1 MLMIT
6 EFEEEKH
13 EFMTIVNVKPEVKH
27 RSREHHNEQVE
38 ISFFC
43 TGYLIGWIW
52 KYWNLL
58 FQFCHLIG
66 FQCLGAPSFS
76 KRAVIL

>member
-43 TGYLIGWIW
+43 TGYLIGWI
-52 KYWNLL
+52 
-58 FQFCHLIG
+58 
-66 FQCLGAPSFS
+66 
-76 KRAVIL
+76 

>member
-38 ISFFC
+38 ISKFF
-43 TGYLIGWIW
+43 LPDI
-52 KYWNLL
+52 
-58 FQFCHLIG
+58 
-66 FQCLGAPSFS
+66 
-76 KRAVIL
+76 

>member
-27 RSREHHNEQVE
+27 RSREHHNEEVE
-38 ISFFC
+38 ISKFFVPDIWLA
-43 TGYLIGWIW
+43 GFENIGI
-52 KYWNLL
+52 Y
-58 FQFCHLIG
+58 C
-66 FQCLGAPSFS
+66 FS
-76 KRAVIL
+76 SAAWLVFIVWVPPASANAL